1 MPEKTTP
8 LIIGFDILPQQSP
21 SARKSPKYAM
31 AIFKEDVLESN
42 ESVSRTELLKRVRQ
56 LNPDILATDNLFELA
71 STEKGVIDYLSKLP
85 SKTRIVQVTGSPIYG
100 LTSLAKLAK
109 KYDLQID
116 RHPTPIETAILIA
129 KLASLGVGT
138 EISALAKETRIVI
151 SRARNIGPGGFSQAR
166 FQRRMHGAIQQV
178 ARSII
183 EKIAKAQMD
192 YDQFET
198 RTSHGWSR
206 CLVHVYASFDNV
218 SKIVQSETN
227 RIAGVTVRISP
238 VKHRS
243 ILYLQ
248 TKEKN
253 NQVSPRQILVVGI
266 DAGTTVGIAISDISG
281 RIIALQSGRSLSRGD
296 VIRYLVKFGK
306 PVLIA
311 ADVSPAPSF
320 IEKLGTSLQ
329 APLFVPEKLLSVA
342 EKRELAKT
350 FTKDSDAQP
359 KNAHQRDALAAIAK
373 VFQIYDSKLQ
383 LLHNRISESEHK
395 YNVSEAMKIVLQGG
409 SVHDALDHSI
419 NLGTPP
425 KTESPQ
431 IELPKQKD
439 ELLTIE
445 KLQKDITH
453 LRRQID
459 SLQRQLE
466 FEKNRYL
473 QSQDSLTQLEREY
486 RQTKRKLNQVLNLE
500 KREQRRDELLSRKDT
515 EIARLRKTIQKAQ
528 EKLDTAEHTI
538 SNLKLMRQLE
548 IRGEVQPILVL
559 PLFSQE
565 EIRQLT
571 SRYSKKK
578 NKIVLIQN
586 PSGGG
591 TSTAEQL
598 IQFGVQVIISKGKM
612 SHLALDHF
620 TSADIPVIEARKLR
634 ITMVDEFAVVDIE
647 RLQAEIIE
655 WQKQH
660 KATEREDAADAIE
673 RLIEEYRHERRNEES
688 ERK

>member
-1 MPEKTTP
+1 MPEKITP

-253 NQVSPRQILVVGI
+253 DQVSPRQILVVGI

-281 RIIALQSGRSLSRGD
+281 RVIALQSGRSLSRGD

-373 VFQIYDSKLQ
+373 VFQIYDRKLQ

-486 RQTKRKLNQVLNLE
+486 RQTKRKLNQVLDLE
-500 KREQRRDELLSRKDT
+500 KREQRRDELLTRKDA
-515 EIARLRKTIQKAQ
+515 EIARLRKTIHEAQ
-528 EKLDTAEHTI
+528 EKLESAEHTI

-548 IRGEVQPILVL
+548 NRGEVQPILVL

-565 EIRQLT
+565 EVRQLT

-578 NKIVLIQN
+578 RKIVLIQN

-591 TSTAEQL
+591 SSTAEQL

-620 TSADIPVIEARKLR
+620 TSADIPVIEAKTLR

-660 KATEREDAADAIE
+660 KAAEREDAADAIE
-673 RLIEEYRHERRNEES
+673 RLIEEYRHERRNEET